1 MIPFVCYDNDKTNLQ
16 RQKKKKKIS
25 GYVGGLRTY
34 YKITYKNTLGWHSI
48 PYFYCDS
55 GVYLAILF
63 GLVCLK
69 HMLLH
74 YISKN
79 FIFE

>member
-34 YKITYKNTLGWHSI
+34 YKITYKNTLG
-48 PYFYCDS
+48 
-55 GVYLAILF
+55 
-63 GLVCLK
+63 
-69 HMLLH
+69 
-74 YISKN
+74 
-79 FIFE
+79 